1 MPDYY
6 SETADVRERAHN
18 ILAVDFPDAE
28 IQIYQ
33 KAFKQLIDLKTHSTW
48 DSTDPEYPLIQMIEE
63 ILAAAQVKLH
73 YDPEGMG
80 AEAEANT
87 KFATDL
93 LQGVIDESTSLD
105 IDEAALEISR
115 TEFQTYPKN
124 PSVRIPRGRLTQ
136 VGYNPATYNGPVSS
150 KYDLD

>member
-1 MPDYY
+1 MPDFY

-18 ILAVDFPDAE
+18 ILAVDFPDSE

-48 DSTDPEYPLIQMIEE
+48 ESTDPEYPLIQLIEE
-63 ILAAAQVKLH
+63 ILAAAEVKKH

-80 AEAEANT
+80 AEAEANS
-87 KFATDL
+87 KFAMDM

-105 IDEAALEISR
+105 TDEAALEISR

-124 PSVRIPRGRLTQ
+124 LDVRIPRGRLTR
-136 VGYNPATYNGPVSS
+136 VGFNPATESSTISS
-150 KYDLD
+150 KYWD

>member
-28 IQIYQ
+28 ILIYQ

-48 DSTDPEYPLIQMIEE
+48 DVTDPEYPLISMIEE

-73 YDPEGMG
+73 YDPDGMG
-80 AEAEANT
+80 GESNSDT
-87 KFATDL
+87 QFAKDL
-93 LQGVIDESTSLD
+93 LQGIIDESTSLD
-105 IDEAALEISR
+105 TDEAALEISR

-124 PSVRIPRGRLTQ
+124 PTVRIPRGRLTM
-136 VGYNPATYNGPVSS
+136 VGFNPATNNSNIGS
-150 KYDLD
+150 KYDFD